1 MSSNSTMPRDKF
13 KVERIS
19 STRSTNQLRPLYP
32 PTLKVAQMHGNE
44 GIHPKPKAS
53 SQSNTGDTRRSSSEV
68 SADKSAAYLPVGRAW
83 GNTAQGDCKSSA
95 ADHSPMSRWEHGAI
109 LGQPWNGVGEV
120 AAASNGSKGSAR
132 RSQSKYCKS
141 EKGSDCATKGSS

>member
-1 MSSNSTMPRDKF
+1 MPKDDF

-19 STRSTNQLRPLYP
+19 STRSTNQLQPPYP

-44 GIHPKPKAS
+44 SILPKTKAS
-53 SQSNTGDTRRSSSEV
+53 SQPNTGDTARSSSEV
-68 SADKSAAYLPVGRAW
+68 SADKLAAYLPVGRAW
-83 GNTAQGDCKSSA
+83 GNTAQGDSRSSA
-95 ADHSPMSRWEHGAI
+95 AGYSPMSRWEHGAV

-120 AAASNGSKGSAR
+120 AAAANGSKGSAR
-132 RSQSKYCKS
+132 RSQSKYHKS